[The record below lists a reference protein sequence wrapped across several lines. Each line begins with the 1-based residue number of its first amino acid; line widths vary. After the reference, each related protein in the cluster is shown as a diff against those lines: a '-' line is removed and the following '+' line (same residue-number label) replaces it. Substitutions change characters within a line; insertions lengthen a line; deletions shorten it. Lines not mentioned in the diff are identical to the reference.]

1 MRAISPS
8 PAGSTSAAFDWKP
21 SWIIHRLAGMP
32 EVSVL
37 LPVRDGARTLA
48 LAILSVLEQR
58 FGDFELLLL
67 DDGSVDASA
76 DIALRFGDS
85 RVRLLRDGIKRGLA
99 ARLNQGID
107 AATGRY
113 IARMDADD
121 VCFPDRFARQVA
133 RLNAESSLDLVACRA
148 LVFGDSGAATG
159 LSPHCLSHEALCAQP
174 WNGFYLVHPSWM
186 GRTDWFRRYRYQT
199 PELARAQDQE
209 LLLRAYPDSRFA
221 VLDEILLG
229 YRMGPVALRN
239 IFLARRCLL
248 AAQITRFAQR
258 RQWRN
263 LLLALL
269 ATGLKLP
276 RDLLFATAAGRRWRD
291 RRGGKISP
299 EIEQAWNALLIS
311 LSRRLDE
318 LDLPHGRELE
328 SLFKAPAHAS

>member
-1 MRAISPS
+1 
-8 PAGSTSAAFDWKP
+8 
-21 SWIIHRLAGMP
+21 MP

-37 LPVRDGARTLA
+37 LPLRDGARTLA
-48 LAILSVLEQR
+48 LAMLSVLEQSFR
-58 FGDFELLLL
+58 DFELLVL
-67 DDGSVDASA
+67 DDGSVDASP
-76 DIALRFGDS
+76 DIALGFGDP
-85 RVRLLRDGIKRGLA
+85 RVRLLRDGMKQGLA

-107 AATGRY
+107 AAAGRY

-148 LVFGDSGAATG
+148 LVFDDSGAATG
-159 LSPHCLSHEALCAQP
+159 LSPHRLSHEALCAQP

-186 GRTDWFRRYRYQT
+186 GRADWFRRYRYRT
-199 PELARAQDQE
+199 PELVRAQDQE

-229 YRMGPVALRN
+229 YRMGPIALHK
-239 IFLARRCLL
+239 ILSARRCLL
-248 AAQITRFAQR
+248 GAQIGRFAHR

-276 RDLLFATAAGRRWRD
+276 RDLLFATTAGRRWRD
-291 RRGGKISP
+291 RRGGNISP
-299 EIEQAWNALLIS
+299 EIEQAWNALLGS
-311 LSRRLDE
+311 LYRRLDE
-318 LDLPHGRELE
+318 LHLPHGRELE
-328 SLFKAPAHAS
+328 SLLKAQAHER

>member
-1 MRAISPS
+1 
-8 PAGSTSAAFDWKP
+8 
-21 SWIIHRLAGMP
+21 MP

-48 LAILSVLEQR
+48 LAMLSVLEQS
-58 FGDFELLLL
+58 FSDFELLVL
-67 DDGSVDASA
+67 DDGSVDASP
-76 DIALRFGDS
+76 DIALRFGDP

-107 AATGRY
+107 AAAGRY

-133 RLNAESSLDLVACRA
+133 RLNVESSLDLVACRA
-148 LVFGDSGAATG
+148 LIFDNSGAAIG
-159 LSPHCLSHEALCAQP
+159 LSPHRLSHEALCAQP

-186 GRTDWFRRYRYQT
+186 GRAGWFRRYRYQT
-199 PELARAQDQE
+199 PELVRAQDQE

-229 YRMGPVALRN
+229 YRMGPIALRKT
-239 IFLARRCLL
+239 LSARRCLL

-263 LLLALL
+263 LLLAML

-276 RDLLFATAAGRRWRD
+276 RDLMFATTAGRRSRD
-291 RRGGKISP
+291 HRGGKVP
-299 EIEQAWNALLIS
+299 PKTVKAWVELLIS
-311 LSRRLDE
+311 LSRRLDD
-318 LDLPHGRELE
+318 LNLPHGLELE
-328 SLFKAPAHAS
+328 GLLKAPAHAS

>member
-1 MRAISPS
+1 
-8 PAGSTSAAFDWKP
+8 
-21 SWIIHRLAGMP
+21 MP

-48 LAILSVLEQR
+48 LAMLSVLEQS
-58 FGDFELLLL
+58 FSDFELLLL
-67 DDGSVDASA
+67 DDGSDDASP
-76 DIALRFGDS
+76 DIALGFGDP
-85 RVRLLRDGIKRGLA
+85 RVRLLRDGMKRGLA
-99 ARLNQGID
+99 VRLNQGID

-121 VCFPDRFARQVA
+121 VCFPDRFARQVE

-148 LVFGDSGAATG
+148 LDFDDSGSATG
-159 LSPHCLSHEALCAQP
+159 LRPCRLSHEALCARP

-186 GRTDWFRRYRYQT
+186 GRADWFRCYRYQT
-199 PELARAQDQE
+199 PEVMRAEDQE

-229 YRMGPVALRN
+229 YRMGPIALRN
-239 IFLARRCLL
+239 ILSQRRCLL
-248 AAQITRFAQR
+248 AAQVGRFAQR

-276 RDLLFATAAGRRWRD
+276 RDLMFATAAGRRWRD
-291 RRGGKISP
+291 RRGGEVSP
-299 EIEQAWNALLIS
+299 ETAKAWAEWLAS
-311 LSRRLDE
+311 LSRRLDD
-318 LDLPHGRELE
+318 LHLPHGIERDGLR
-328 SLFKAPAHAS
+328 KAPAHAS

>member
-1 MRAISPS
+1 
-8 PAGSTSAAFDWKP
+8 
-21 SWIIHRLAGMP
+21 MP

-48 LAILSVLEQR
+48 LAMLSVLEQS
-58 FGDFELLLL
+58 FGDFELLVL
-67 DDGSVDASA
+67 DDGSVDASP
-76 DIALRFGDS
+76 DIALGFGDP
-85 RVRLLRDGIKRGLA
+85 RVRLLRDGMKRGLA

-133 RLNAESSLDLVACRA
+133 RLNADDSLDLVACRA
-148 LVFGDSGAATG
+148 LIFDNSGAATG
-159 LSPHCLSHEALCAQP
+159 LFPYRLNHEALCAQP

-186 GRTDWFRRYRYQT
+186 GCAGWFRRYRYQT
-199 PELARAQDQE
+199 PEVVRAEDQE

-229 YRMGPVALRN
+229 YRMGPIALRN
-239 IFLARRCLL
+239 TLLSRRYLL
-248 AAQITRFAQR
+248 AAQIARFAQR

-263 LLLALL
+263 LLLAPL

-276 RDLLFATAAGRRWRD
+276 RDLLFATTAGRRWRD
-291 RRGGKISP
+291 RRGGNVSP
-299 EIEQAWNALLIS
+299 AIEQAWNALLSS
-311 LSRRLDE
+311 LHRRLDQ
-318 LDLPHGRELE
+318 LQLPHRNELT
-328 SLFKAPAHAS
+328 APRSPP

>member
-1 MRAISPS
+1 
-8 PAGSTSAAFDWKP
+8 
-21 SWIIHRLAGMP
+21 MP

-48 LAILSVLEQR
+48 LAMLSVLQQS

-67 DDGSVDASA
+67 DDGSVDASP
-76 DIALRFGDS
+76 DIALRFGDP
-85 RVRLLRDGIKRGLA
+85 RVRLLRDGMKQGLA
-99 ARLNQGID
+99 ARLNQGI
-107 AATGRY
+107 AAAAGRY

-121 VCFPDRFARQVA
+121 VCFPHRFARQVA
-133 RLNAESSLDLVACRA
+133 RLNADSSLDLVACRA
-148 LVFGDSGAATG
+148 LIFDDSGAATG
-159 LSPHCLSHEALCAQP
+159 LSPHRLSHEDLCAQP

-186 GRTDWFRRYRYQT
+186 GRADWFRRYRYQT
-199 PELARAQDQE
+199 PELVRAQDQE

-229 YRMGPVALRN
+229 YRMGPIALGKT
-239 IFLARRCLL
+239 LSARHCLL
-248 AAQITRFAQR
+248 SAQISRFAQR

-291 RRGGKISP
+291 RRGGKIPP
-299 EIEQAWNALLIS
+299 EIEQAWNALLGS
-311 LSRRLDE
+311 LYRRLDE
-318 LDLPHGRELE
+318 LHLLHGCEPE
-328 SLFKAPAHAS
+328 SLQKAQAHER